1 MSAPARTGQA
11 RAAWPGMVAALAA
24 QELRLAVRRGESL
37 LITFAIPVGL
47 LVAFAGLD
55 VAAGTTGRAIDFLL
69 PGTIALAVV
78 AASLVAL
85 GIATGYERAYGVLKR
100 LGASPAPR
108 SAVIAGKVLSV
119 SIVQA
124 VQAGALVGI
133 AVLVFGWSPPLAV
146 QPLTV
151 AAALVL
157 GTGAFAGI
165 GLLLAGTLRAEATLA
180 LTNALFL
187 VTLLIGDMVV
197 PLDRLPAA
205 IGELAALLPP
215 ATLAET
221 LRIGLGSV
229 EGDVLA
235 PLLRLGA
242 WALATTAAATARF
255 RWE

>member
-1 MSAPARTGQA
+1 MTVPLERRQGPAP
-11 RAAWPGMVAALAA
+11 WPGMVAALAA

-55 VAAGTTGRAIDFLL
+55 VGSATIGRAIDFLL
-69 PGTIALAVV
+69 PGTIALAIV
-78 AASLVAL
+78 AASMVAL
-85 GIATGYERAYGVLKR
+85 GISTGYERSYGVLKR

-108 SAVIAGKVLSV
+108 SAVIAAKVLAV
-119 SIVQA
+119 ALVQA
-124 VQAGALVGI
+124 VQAAALI
-133 AVLVFGWSPPLAV
+133 AIAYAAFDWRPPVAV
-146 QPLTV
+146 EPAVVV
-151 AAALVL
+151 AALLL
-157 GTGAFAGI
+157 GTAAFAGL

-197 PLDRLPAA
+197 PLERLPDA
-205 IGELAALLPP
+205 IGGIADLLPP
-215 ATLAET
+215 ATLAEV
-221 LRIGLGSV
+221 LRIGLGSI
-229 EGDVLA
+229 EGDALA

-242 WALATTAAATARF
+242 WALATTAAATATF